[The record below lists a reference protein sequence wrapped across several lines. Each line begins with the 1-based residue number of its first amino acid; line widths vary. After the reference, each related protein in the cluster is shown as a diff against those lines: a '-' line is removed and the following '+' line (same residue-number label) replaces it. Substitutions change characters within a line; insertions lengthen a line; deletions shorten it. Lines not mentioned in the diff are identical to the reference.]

1 MIIEL
6 LGSQFKRSYLAE
18 DTDLPFIIQP
28 PHMSEDQRKKLEN
41 EAKSWLQIQINEI
54 ALKKRCAIKSDQSEE
69 NLCAEMK
76 DYLEHCYHIIST
88 SLDRHLYVKQNKINN
103 DLNLKLQESQ
113 NPEEKNI
120 LSQISSYSEKNDLI
134 GVLKNKNIIQNEDN
148 NFKTKGNNKSLK
160 LNLTSEYTEFVAESL
175 MSILKKD
182 PRRIAFVLQKLNGQ
196 QLPSN
201 LRQLIWSDILV
212 RHERKKLDTTIT
224 VQITYYF

>member
-54 ALKKRCAIKSDQSEE
+54 ALKKGCAIKSDQNEDH
-69 NLCAEMK
+69 LCAEMK

-120 LSQISSYSEKNDLI
+120 LSQISSYSEKNDLR
-134 GVLKNKNIIQNEDN
+134 GVLKNRSIIQNEDN
-148 NFKTKGNNKSLK
+148 NSNRNKRAKSLK

-175 MSILKKD
+175 ISILQKD

-196 QLPSN
+196 QLPTN
-201 LRQLIWSDILV
+201 LRKLIWSDILV
-212 RHERKKLDTTIT
+212 RHERKKIDTSLT
-224 VQITYYF
+224 VYLN